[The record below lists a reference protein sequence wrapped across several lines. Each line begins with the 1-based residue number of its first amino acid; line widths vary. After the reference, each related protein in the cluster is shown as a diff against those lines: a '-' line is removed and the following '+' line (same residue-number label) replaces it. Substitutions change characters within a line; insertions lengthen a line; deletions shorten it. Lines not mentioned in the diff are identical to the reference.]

1 MELGHRKVFRRF
13 KALCCCVHKGGG
25 NRSSTV
31 AMQDAAKALHTIF
44 SDLDIVP
51 SDVVAG
57 LILLKRDQRR
67 KKESCNCPV
76 CIEVREVFINSFF
89 CHSIVLHFG
98 A

>member
-1 MELGHRKVFRRF
+1 M
-13 KALCCCVHKGGG
+13 
-25 NRSSTV
+25 

-76 CIEVREVFINSFF
+76 CIEVCEVNSFF